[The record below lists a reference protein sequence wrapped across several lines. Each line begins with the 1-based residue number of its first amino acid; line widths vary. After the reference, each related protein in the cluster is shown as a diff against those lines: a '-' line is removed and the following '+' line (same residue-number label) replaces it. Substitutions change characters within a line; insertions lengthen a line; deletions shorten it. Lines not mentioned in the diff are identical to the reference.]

1 MQIQVPTLLL
11 DKERCLKNI
20 QLMLNKA
27 EQNQIELRPHFKTH
41 QSHEV
46 GRWFRALGVT
56 KIAVSSLRMA
66 AYFAA
71 DGWEDI
77 TVAFPTNILEIDL
90 INSLASKIKLNLL
103 IQSKETL
110 LFLEAHLSA
119 PICGFIKIDLGTKR
133 TGIEGDNFE
142 LLDDLIATIEGSRQ
156 LVFSGFLGHAGHS
169 YHARGFE
176 EIKMVHE
183 EAMAKMSLVYH
194 YYQNTHP
201 NISISIGDTP
211 TCSQMSSFDF
221 VTELRPGNFVFY
233 DLMQTNIAACT
244 VDQIAVAVAC
254 PIVALHPERN
264 EVIIYGGGIH
274 FSKEVYSHPTYGN
287 CYGLVV
293 ANDNSDSKNGW
304 SSPIPNTYISK
315 LSQEHGVVSCSAAFM
330 ESCSIGQIINILP
343 VHSCMT
349 ANLLQQIFTTE
360 GEHLQMMP
368 TLYTPI

>member
-1 MQIQVPTLLL
+1 MQIQRPTLLL

-20 QLMLNKA
+20 QLMLDKA
-27 EQNQIELRPHFKTH
+27 EQNQIDLRPHFKTH
-41 QSHEV
+41 QSQEV
-46 GRWFRALGVT
+46 GRWFRDLGVK
-56 KIAVSSLRMA
+56 KIAVSSLKMA

-77 TVAFPTNILEIDL
+77 TVAFPANVLEIDL
-90 INSLASKIKLNLL
+90 INNLASKIKLNLL
-103 IQSKETL
+103 IQSKEAL
-110 LFLEAHLSA
+110 LFLETHLTA

-133 TGIEGDNFE
+133 TGIEGDDFE
-142 LLDDLIATIEGSRQ
+142 LLDDLIQTIERSRQ

-169 YHARGFE
+169 YAAQGLE
-176 EIKMVHE
+176 EIKAVHD

-211 TCSQMSSFDF
+211 TCSRMSTFDF

-233 DLMQTNIAACT
+233 DLTQTKIGACS

-264 EVIIYGGGIH
+264 EIIIYGGGVH
-274 FSKEVYSHPTYGN
+274 FSKEVYLHPDYRT

-293 ANDNSDSKNGW
+293 SDDKNGW
-304 SSPIPNTYISK
+304 NAPIPMVYISK
-315 LSQEHGVVSCSAAFM
+315 LSQEHGTISCSDAFM
-330 ESCSIGQIINILP
+330 ERCSIGQILKILP

-349 ANLLQQIFTTE
+349 ANLLQQMFTTE
-360 GEHLQMMP
+360 GEHIKMMP
-368 TLYTPI
+368 TLYEPL